1 MVCSRG
7 ESLTQHTNQMISNK
21 QMSVASATVDAL
33 RAKGEDAFTSF
44 MAKNIEK
51 ISNLRDKLSSDTS
64 NFSAFRRAERE
75 QMLLEYAIGLE
86 YFSSLTEQ
94 EQLGVTTIARRQY
107 DHNNQ
112 VMVSWLL
119 GGFVC
124 IALLVALFTGNNG
137 SKEDSNRSQLNSV
150 VIAEMIA

>member
-1 MVCSRG
+1 
-7 ESLTQHTNQMISNK
+7 
-21 QMSVASATVDAL
+21 
-33 RAKGEDAFTSF
+33 

-64 NFSAFRRAERE
+64 NFSAFRRVERE

-112 VMVSWLL
+112 VMVGWLL

-137 SKEDSNRSQLNSV
+137 SKEDSNRSQLNSA